1 MNVGEVTAGFALD
14 MKSVDTAFH
23 GLRSHFSSLATA
35 LSGLGLTALVTRPL
49 LRAAREIT
57 QTGSAFE
64 AQMSRVGAVMNL
76 EGLGMSAEEARRSL
90 ESLRETALSMG
101 EMTSLSASEAAQA
114 MESLAMAGW
123 KSGDIEKAIGPLI
136 RLAEVAGSG
145 SLQDAASIVADTLT
159 SLQLGSGE
167 AAHLADVLTAAATSS
182 NTDLT
187 KLGMTFKYVAN
198 MAGNLGF
205 SMEDLALASGLMANA
220 GIKAQKAGTGL
231 RAFLNNMSSSKKAK
245 AALQELGISLYDSEG
260 RAYSLRKV
268 IEDLRSAMS
277 GLSQEERTA
286 TAYALAGTGGMN
298 AVLALVGATEE
309 SFRDLAAAIDTSQS
323 AAERASHAMLDNLRG
338 EYVLLQSALDTSKI
352 QLLGSMEPVLRSLVR
367 AGTDLVRTFNAFDD
381 SQRGAVLKLAGIAAA
396 AGPALTALSALG
408 PAVSALGTGLM
419 AMTGPAGLFMTGLAG
434 ISMAALSANGDMAA
448 LLESFSA
455 KLPQL
460 AQKAQTW
467 LFDMKEKVQRE
478 LPGILDGMGLV
489 LQSGISGL
497 MDISS
502 SLLQTLPD
510 LIGQALPKLQ
520 DMVGKVMDAL
530 VSGIEKNLQ
539 TLPDITGMLAG
550 LESTAL
556 AMIPRMTEAGLQI
569 AQAFLE
575 SVQNLPVQEI
585 LNSLLASL
593 TSVLNNATQQMSEM
607 VPGITRA
614 LGQALGKVIAAIPQL
629 DWAGLGDALKQAM
642 AGLMS
647 TLPEAFSS
655 LIQGLQSALQSGME
669 GLDFTDAA
677 GHFAD
682 RLKYA
687 MQKALQG
694 FSSLLQDMDLS
705 GFSGYVQDVL
715 TRTGKILTGGLQA
728 LAETIQGLDMTT
740 VLSGIWSGLDPSSVL
755 KGFSDMLS
763 GMLPGLMSL
772 LQAAVG
778 TLGESLLSMLHGM
791 FTWDLENI
799 GSSVAE
805 LAVHIVDS
813 LTQTLADLD
822 MSRVIQGILSGIG
835 TAVEGLS
842 RVGSG
847 ILDTLLSELA
857 SPESIARFRET
868 GFALIRQLAEG
879 LLSGAGALA
888 SSLVSAVG
896 NILTPVMKM
905 LTGRNIENRTGE
917 ITLFRNAWIR
927 VDPAFFDQAEMT
939 GREIEEKLAQLLSL
953 GGIQSGRDL
962 EMLKSLRSS
971 MEEAGYGA
979 MAGLEM
985 GMSRYDRSGM
995 TDLLGQVLSD
1005 LEQGSVEDA
1014 GKKAALLY
1022 MAGFQQEIQGLYLAD
1037 QGGILQEWVQHF
1049 AGENLDLNGYVDL
1062 ESAAR
1067 ELGLELQSVLGV
1079 EIPRGYRLA
1088 FNGMAAELQEITDQG
1103 FRTVAEGMDLEG
1115 ILASDLV
1122 WEEAIQ
1128 KTLGSFGQMAPQL
1141 AAELEK
1147 LGMNAMDVLG
1157 LELGDG
1163 LKESIQ
1169 SALNVGDIQGA
1180 GSMIS
1185 ASLGLDSLGEAVSTG
1200 MKEAEDAFAQ
1210 GVADLTSA
1218 ADPGKDMT
1226 ELFQSAG
1233 TEAVMAATS
1242 ALESGTES
1250 ILAASQTVSSAA
1262 VEAFARTMSREE
1274 GANLAAAFLQGMDTA
1289 LKSAGQACAQTAKNL
1304 AQTIRNALTSVL
1316 TSSAGRQA
1324 GEQYMQ
1330 GLAGGIKSGAQAAI
1344 QAARAAASSITSS
1357 TKSVL
1362 KIHSP
1367 SRVALDMGRMYTE
1380 GLRQGLLMDA
1390 HGLEKAVDALSGSL
1404 RKGPDIQLDREMT
1417 TLEESISGIR
1427 AEGEEQQNESLL
1439 SGMQGM
1445 VREVHAMVSA
1455 VSQLSLQMDGEL
1467 VGRLVS
1473 PAVSRELY
1481 REAQIAGR

>member
-35 LSGLGLTALVTRPL
+35 LSGLGLTALVTRPM

-76 EGLGMSAEEARRSL
+76 EGLGMSAEEARKSL
-90 ESLRETALSMG
+90 ESLRETALRMG

-182 NTDLT
+182 NTDLM

-309 SFRDLAAAIDTSQS
+309 SFRDLAMAIDTSHG

-408 PAVSALGTGLM
+408 PAISALGTGLM

-448 LLESFSA
+448 LLESISA

-478 LPGILDGMGLV
+478 LPGILEGMGNL
-489 LQSGISGL
+489 LQMGISGL

-530 VSGIEKNLQ
+530 VAGIRKNLQ

-550 LESTAL
+550 LENAAL
-556 AMIPRMTEAGLQI
+556 SLIPRMTEAGLQI
-569 AQAFLE
+569 TQAFLE

-585 LNSLLASL
+585 IDSLIASL
-593 TSVLNNATQQMSEM
+593 TGVLNNVTQQISEM
-607 VPGITRA
+607 VPGITGA
-614 LGQALGKVIAAIPQL
+614 LGQALGKVISAIPQL
-629 DWAGLGDALKQAM
+629 DWAGLGNAMKQAM

-647 TLPEAFSS
+647 TLPEAFGS
-655 LIQGLQSALQSGME
+655 LAQGLQSALQSGME
-669 GLDFTDAA
+669 GMDFTDAT

-682 RLKYA
+682 RLKN
-687 MQKALQG
+687 ALQG
-694 FSSLLQDMDLS
+694 LSGLLQDMDLS

-715 TRTGKILTGGLQA
+715 TRTGQILTGGLQA
-728 LAETIQGLDMTT
+728 LAETIQGLDMTS

-772 LQAAVG
+772 LQAAVE

-813 LTQTLADLD
+813 LAQTLADLD
-822 MSRVIQGILSGIG
+822 MSRVVQGILSGIG
-835 TAVEGLS
+835 TALEGLS

-847 ILDTLLSELA
+847 ILDTLLSELT

-868 GFALIRQLAEG
+868 GFTLIRQLAEG

-896 NILTPVMKM
+896 NILTPVMKV

-917 ITLFRNAWIR
+917 ITLFRNARIR

-995 TDLLGQVLSD
+995 TDLLGQVLAD

-1037 QGGILQEWVQHF
+1037 QGGALQEWVQHF

-1062 ESAAR
+1062 EGAAR

-1250 ILAASQTVSSAA
+1250 IQAAGQTVSSAA

-1289 LKSAGQACAQTAKNL
+1289 LKSAGQACAQTARNL
-1304 AQTIRNALTSVL
+1304 AQIIRNALISVL

-1330 GLAGGIKSGAQAAI
+1330 GLANGIRSGAQAAV

-1390 HGLEKAVDALSGSL
+1390 HGLEKAVDALTGSL

-1417 TLEESISGIR
+1417 TLEESLSNFRGS
-1427 AEGEEQQNESLL
+1427 GEEQQHESLL

-1455 VSQLSLQMDGEL
+1455 VSQLSLQMDGET